1 MSIVH
6 MNTKIIQI
14 NDRHFTLIYLNE
26 SNDLNSLKNE
36 LDIVSVRYFPK
47 PDETAKDCKQLFK
60 ESTPEILN
68 AVKNVVENNQNFF
81 QNFEIG
87 MKFIANR
94 SHYRDKALIDYT
106 FYLDTKLKTR
116 RN

>member
-1 MSIVH
+1 
-6 MNTKIIQI
+6 MNTKIIEI
-14 NDRHFTLIYLNE
+14 NDRHFTLNYLND
-26 SNDLNSLKNE
+26 SSDLNSLKNE

-47 PDETAKDCKQLFK
+47 PEETAKDCKQLFK
-60 ESTPEILN
+60 EFAPEILD
-68 AVKNVVENNQNFF
+68 AVKNVVEDNQGFF

-94 SHYRDKALIDYT
+94 SHYRDEALVDYT
-106 FYLDTKLKTR
+106 YYLDTRLKLR